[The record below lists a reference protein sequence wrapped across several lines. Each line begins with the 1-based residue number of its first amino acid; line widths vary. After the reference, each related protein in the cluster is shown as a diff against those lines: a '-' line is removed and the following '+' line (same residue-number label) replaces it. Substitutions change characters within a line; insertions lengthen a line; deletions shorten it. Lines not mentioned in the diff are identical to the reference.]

1 MAICQYTHPRGH
13 IAHLPILVALPMPAS
28 DQDNLHTTYTS
39 RRTFSRPAY
48 GYTRA
53 HTSLAA
59 GSCLP
64 PLLLPERCTWP
75 PSRPSSCSTLDFG
88 QLLFLNLFRFRCL
101 LRRARAVYFNL
112 FLIPFV
118 SLSFCVGTSSPQ
130 ISPWS
135 HLDLVS
141 SFSGLSPLK
150 GCHTKPYS
158 NSSYSYIRTRISAA
172 HPSSVPLFSLSSH
185 TKGNF
190 LF

>member
-1 MAICQYTHPRGH
+1 MHPDQTDTYIVHMHGH
-13 IAHLPILVALPMPAS
+13 MPVHTSSRAYCTSAHPCGLPHAS
-28 DQDNLHTTYTS
+28 FRPGQPTYNIHAS
-39 RRTFSRPAY
+39 RRRFSRPAY

-64 PLLLPERCTWP
+64 PQLLPERCTWP

-118 SLSFCVGTSSPQ
+118 SLSLSVGTSSP
-130 ISPWS
+130 
-135 HLDLVS
+135 
-141 SFSGLSPLK
+141 
-150 GCHTKPYS
+150 
-158 NSSYSYIRTRISAA
+158 
-172 HPSSVPLFSLSSH
+172 
-185 TKGNF
+185 
-190 LF
+190 